1 MNTILENFKKYV
13 KNSPEKPVLIFDDEI
28 ISYKKL
34 NELVNALSNSL
45 LYLKQ
50 DVSHYVIYE

>member
-45 LYLKQ
+45 LYLKKGSI
-50 DVSHYVIYE
+50 VSIFPR